1 MRLVGMGPL
10 GPFFLAL
17 YVRGGGV
24 AVDVSAA
31 RLVMSADDLR
41 RALRRIAHEIVERN
55 QGASNLVF
63 LGVPR
68 PGPVLASRLAKA
80 VAEFEGVDV
89 LTGAIDISLYRDDL
103 KQRVPTPDIYP
114 TEIPDDV
121 NDKDVVLVD
130 DVLYTGRSAR
140 AALDALT
147 DFGRPRS
154 IQLAVVVDRG
164 HRELPIRADYV
175 GMNIPTAPNESV
187 EVSLAEIVG
196 EDAVRIVVDRPCEET
211 NATAS

>member
-1 MRLVGMGPL
+1 M
-10 GPFFLAL
+10 
-17 YVRGGGV
+17 
-24 AVDVSAA
+24 DESAR

-80 VAEFEGVDV
+80 VSEFEGVDV

-103 KQRVPTPDIYP
+103 RQRVLTPDIYP

-175 GMNIPTAPNESV
+175 GKNIPTAPHESV

-196 EDAVRIVVDRPCEET
+196 EDAVRIVVDRQSEEAD
-211 NATAS
+211 ATAS

>member
-1 MRLVGMGPL
+1 M
-10 GPFFLAL
+10 
-17 YVRGGGV
+17 
-24 AVDVSAA
+24 DESAR

-63 LGVPR
+63 LGVPH

-80 VAEFEGVDV
+80 VSEFEGVDV

-103 KQRVPTPDIYP
+103 RQRVLTPDIYP

-175 GMNIPTAPNESV
+175 GKNIPTAPHESV

-196 EDAVRIVVDRPCEET
+196 EDAVRIVVDRQSEEAD
-211 NATAS
+211 ATAS

>member
-1 MRLVGMGPL
+1 MDESARRLV
-10 GPFFLAL
+10 
-17 YVRGGGV
+17 
-24 AVDVSAA
+24 
-31 RLVMSADDLR
+31 
-41 RALRRIAHEIVERN
+41 IAIT
-55 QGASNLVF
+55 
-63 LGVPR
+63 
-68 PGPVLASRLAKA
+68 
-80 VAEFEGVDV
+80 EFEGVDV

-103 KQRVPTPDIYP
+103 KQRVVTPDIYP

-175 GMNIPTAPNESV
+175 GKNIPTAPDESV
-187 EVSLAEIVG
+187 EVSLAEIAG
-196 EDAVRIVVDRPCEET
+196 EDAVRIVVNSQGEEAD
-211 NATAS
+211 ATTP